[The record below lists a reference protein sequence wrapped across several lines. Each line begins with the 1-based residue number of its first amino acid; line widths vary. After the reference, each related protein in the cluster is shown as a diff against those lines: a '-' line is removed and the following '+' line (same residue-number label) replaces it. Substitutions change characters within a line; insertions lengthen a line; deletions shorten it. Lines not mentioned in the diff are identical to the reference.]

1 MPSQAYVGKNL
12 TGRLLARLLLKMEG
26 PGWPLRG
33 ELIPVIEVTPLLI
46 ELQLGSETKDIS
58 ASSGATTYF
67 TVPANKIWTVAVINR
82 PATTGTSQVY
92 VKDDQGRNIALDG
105 SGTSASIIMTRDL
118 RLKTGWQIQLLNTNN
133 VGDTAVLFRI
143 IYGEE
148 DA

>member
-46 ELQLGSETKDIS
+46 ELQLGGETKDIS

>member
-12 TGRLLARLLLKMEG
+12 TGRLLAWLLLKMEG